1 MALKP
6 HGFIPVVHA
15 ATKDRPDEI
24 DTLISAEAVAA
35 ALAELGFVTEV
46 VAVDLDLNHFHALK
60 RRDPLLVF
68 NLVDAVRGDGRLA
81 PVIPSLLDAVGLP
94 YTGAHSDA
102 WLETL
107 SKVATKLKLEQAG
120 LPTPG
125 FSVDGAGLDPEARF
139 IVKAVWEHGSLGLD
153 QSSVVKGADVA
164 RVIADRGAR
173 FGTEHFAERYIEGR
187 EFNLALLEER
197 GRARVLPMAEILF
210 ENWDEGTPR
219 IVGYDAKWT
228 SDSEA
233 YIGTPRRFGLEEAEP
248 ALAAQLEKLAK
259 SCWDLF
265 NLAGY
270 ARVDFR
276 VDAKGQA
283 VRSSRL
289 TSIPASTPMRA
300 LPPLRQPPASPT
312 AISSAELSMPRR
324 EPCKPSPDM
333 LSHVACCASAKS
345 PTPRP
350 RRTAPRSRRRRRSCA
365 SSSRRCPTTTSPSF
379 PSSFPTP

>member
-6 HGFIPVVHA
+6 GGFIPVVHA
-15 ATKDRPDEI
+15 ATNDRPDEI

-35 ALAELGFVTEV
+35 ALAELGFATEI

-81 PVIPSLLDAVGLP
+81 AVIPSLLDAVGLP

-107 SKVATKLKLEQAG
+107 SKVATKLKLEHAG
-120 LPTPG
+120 LPTPD
-125 FSVDGAGLDPEARF
+125 FSLDGAGLDPDAPF

-153 QSSVVKGADVA
+153 ESSVVKGADVP
-164 RVIADRGAR
+164 RVIADRTDR
-173 FGTEHFAERYIEGR
+173 FGTEHFAENYVEGR

-210 ENWDEGTPR
+210 EDWTEGSPR

-228 SDSEA
+228 AESEA
-233 YIGTPRRFGLEEAEP
+233 YTGTPRRFGLGEREP
-248 ALAAQLEKLAK
+248 ALAAQLENLAK

-270 ARVDFR
+270 ARVDVR
-276 VDAKGQA
+276 VDAQGKSWILEVNVNPCLNPDAGFA
-283 VRSSRL
+283 AAAATAGLSYRDLVGR
-289 TSIPASTPMRA
+289 IIDAAPRA
-300 LPPLRQPPASPT
+300 LQ
-312 AISSAELSMPRR
+312 AIA
-324 EPCKPSPDM
+324 
-333 LSHVACCASAKS
+333 
-345 PTPRP
+345 
-350 RRTAPRSRRRRRSCA
+350 
-365 SSSRRCPTTTSPSF
+365 
-379 PSSFPTP
+379 

>member
-6 HGFIPVVHA
+6 GGFIPVVHA

-46 VAVDLDLNHFHALK
+46 VAVELDLNHFYALK

-94 YTGAHSDA
+94 YTGGHSDA

-125 FSVDGAGLDPEARF
+125 FSVDGAGLDPDARF

-153 QSSVVKGADVA
+153 ESSVVKGADVA
-164 RVIADRGAR
+164 SVIADRGAR
-173 FGTEHFAERYIEGR
+173 FGTEHFAERYIDGR

-228 SDSEA
+228 LRQRGLCRHAAPLRTGDRRARACGATREA
-233 YIGTPRRFGLEEAEP
+233 RQVLLGPVQPRR
-248 ALAAQLEKLAK
+248 
-259 SCWDLF
+259 
-265 NLAGY
+265 
-270 ARVDFR
+270 
-276 VDAKGQA
+276 
-283 VRSSRL
+283 
-289 TSIPASTPMRA
+289 
-300 LPPLRQPPASPT
+300 LRQGR
-312 AISSAELSMPRR
+312 LPRR
-324 EPCKPSPDM
+324 CRRQAND
-333 LSHVACCASAKS
+333 
-345 PTPRP
+345 PRG
-350 RRTAPRSRRRRRSCA
+350 
-365 SSSRRCPTTTSPSF
+365 
-379 PSSFPTP
+379 